1 MNIHGTE
8 AIYPHVSF
16 HSGGSS
22 GASHIEVDGLGFE
35 IGKMA
40 VMCLNAS
47 MSKVEINR
55 LSAQLND
62 PSESMSAI

>member
-8 AIYPHVSF
+8 PIYSLVSS

-22 GASHIEVDGLGFE
+22 GASHIDEDGLGFE

-40 VMCLNAS
+40 VMCLNAL